1 MNRPSRKHSCYCIGI
16 SNGVWI
22 SPCFLARD
30 MQRSA
35 AMTLETIIIW
45 LLVGLIA
52 GWLASQLVRGGGS
65 GAVTDI
71 VVGIVGA
78 FIGGM
83 IYRAEHW
90 RAPFGGY
97 AGLIF
102 VAFCGAALLL
112 VIMKLISRRP
122 RGAAFR
128 RRR

>member
-1 MNRPSRKHSCYCIGI
+1 
-16 SNGVWI
+16 
-22 SPCFLARD
+22 
-30 MQRSA
+30 
-35 AMTLETIIIW
+35 MTLEIAIIW

-65 GAVTDI
+65 GVVTDI

-83 IYRAEHW
+83 IFRAERWH
-90 RAPFGGY
+90 APFGGY

-112 VIMKLISRRP
+112 LVMKLISRGR
-122 RGAAFR
+122 RGVAFR